1 MRITPLPQSEID
13 EAERKVGAILDELED
28 DTHSDVKDID
38 LEDVI
43 ETDKDSGKPALGGVD
58 GGGNIRRAAIDQR
71 GQQLLYRT
79 GEFGNAC
86 LLYTSPS
93 PRD

>member
-43 ETDKDSGKPALGGVD
+43 ETDSASGHPAVHQSVD
-58 GGGNIRRAAIDQR
+58 ITVQPRSQRRWIK
-71 GQQLLYRT
+71 
-79 GEFGNAC
+79 
-86 LLYTSPS
+86 
-93 PRD
+93 

>member
-43 ETDKDSGKPALGGVD
+43 ETDKDSGNPALHQSVE
-58 GGGNIRRAAIDQR
+58 ITVEPRAQR
-71 GQQLLYRT
+71 KWIK
-79 GEFGNAC
+79 
-86 LLYTSPS
+86 
-93 PRD
+93 

>member
-28 DTHSDVKDID
+28 DIHSDVKDID

-43 ETDKDSGKPALGGVD
+43 ETDKDSGKPTLHQSVE
-58 GGGNIRRAAIDQR
+58 ITVEPRAQR
-71 GQQLLYRT
+71 KWIK
-79 GEFGNAC
+79 
-86 LLYTSPS
+86 
-93 PRD
+93 